1 MRDSSSSPGL
11 LTAVTPT
18 TCRPVAHSSRNP
30 ICANGRRCF
39 GDNHSE
45 RSLSHRTKLSIDPL
59 VPIGELHTV
68 GLQCC
73 GPDRWTTFSQGCG
86 RLIRP
91 RIGRLVMKSKSLRS
105 AEFGGFKS
113 CGPNLER
120 CRPAAWMCDEPFL
133 IRGQHFAIDKKVRRC
148 VGPTRKILAARPSLQ
163 VASRHRFA
171 YHRNEPLG

>member
-73 GPDRWTTFSQGCG
+73 GPDRWTTT
-86 RLIRP
+86 P
-91 RIGRLVMKSKSLRS
+91 KSASVVSDRS
-105 AEFGGFKS
+105 VLAHHV
-113 CGPNLER
+113 ER
-120 CRPAAWMCDEPFL
+120 R
-133 IRGQHFAIDKKVRRC
+133 
-148 VGPTRKILAARPSLQ
+148 
-163 VASRHRFA
+163 
-171 YHRNEPLG
+171 Y